1 MNKKKQ
7 KPVVYY
13 PIFFNTQGK
22 KCVVIGGGSVALRKT
37 KSLLE
42 CGAKVTVIS
51 PKPRREISK
60 LWEERTIRLIERD
73 YRASDL
79 KGARMA
85 IVCTDAKKVNRKA
98 ADEARE
104 AGVLVNVADDPERS
118 DFIAPSFFRRGDLTV
133 AVSTSGVS
141 PALAKKI
148 RTKLEKDLGEEYAA
162 LLSLIREVRFE
173 IKREGFIVDGG
184 AWQEILDL
192 DFLTRLVKAG
202 CRKKAKTLLLNE
214 LRDAER
220 GNEPRGQLI

>member
-7 KPVVYY
+7 KAVVYY

-42 CGAKVTVIS
+42 CGAKITVIS
-51 PKPRREISK
+51 PKPHREISK
-60 LWEERTIRLIERD
+60 LWRERMIRLIERD
-73 YRASDL
+73 YRASAL
-79 KGARMA
+79 KGAKMA

-98 ADEARE
+98 ADDARK
-104 AGVLVNVADDPERS
+104 AGVLVNVADDPKRS
-118 DFIAPSFFRRGDLTV
+118 DFIVPSFFRRGDLTV

-141 PALAKKI
+141 PTLAKKI
-148 RTKLEKDLGEEYAA
+148 RTKLEKDLGEEYAP
-162 LLSLIREVRFE
+162 LLSLIREVRSV

-202 CRKKAKTLLLNE
+202 SRKKAKTLLLNE
-214 LRDAER
+214 LRNAER
-220 GNEPRGQLI
+220 GNEPRVN